1 MKKSLN
7 TSLIYILSIFGLLCC
22 CLGGLGIFLSGPA
35 VLIANK
41 KVKDAQLNPDEYE
54 GNLNAMETAKT
65 VSLVIFIINSLYLL
79 YTIYIIAT
87 GDFSELREEWEKA
100 MQQMNQSA

>member
-1 MKKSLN
+1 
-7 TSLIYILSIFGLLCC
+7 
-22 CLGGLGIFLSGPA
+22 
-35 VLIANK
+35 
-41 KVKDAQLNPDEYE
+41 
-54 GNLNAMETAKT
+54 
-65 VSLVIFIINSLYLL
+65 VIFIINSLYLL